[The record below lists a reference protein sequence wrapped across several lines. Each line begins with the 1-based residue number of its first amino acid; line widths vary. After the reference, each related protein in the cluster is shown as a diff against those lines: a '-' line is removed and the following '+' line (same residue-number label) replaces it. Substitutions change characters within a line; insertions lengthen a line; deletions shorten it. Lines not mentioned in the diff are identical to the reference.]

1 MIKINKNL
9 REDFIMFYCTIYQQ
23 SKLSDKSTCE
33 LFISLSY
40 LDKVDAEN
48 YKRILVKQALENGG
62 SIYLDDGDCTTITG
76 KIVLK
81 TTGIT
86 SNRSNSHYRISIENE
101 TTKFSFLSQ
110 ESKSAVPIYKII
122 DGLAYEVRVEELKQ
136 RKFLEQQTKLD
147 EINTNLKLFADEIRP
162 MTDLY
167 AVLRSFVRYSNK
179 KSDKEKLAALAIKKI
194 QELS

>member
-1 MIKINKNL
+1 
-9 REDFIMFYCTIYQQ
+9 MFYCTIYQQ
-23 SKLSDKSTCE
+23 AKLSDKATCE
-33 LFISLSY
+33 LFIGLSY

-48 YKRILVKQALENGG
+48 YKQTLIKQALENGG

-81 TTGIT
+81 TIGID
-86 SNRSNSHYRISIENE
+86 SNRSNNHYRINIENE
-101 TTKFSFLSQ
+101 STKFTFLSPKAKT
-110 ESKSAVPIYKII
+110 EVPIYKIT

-136 RKFLEQQTKLD
+136 RKFLERQAKLD
-147 EINTNLKLFADEIRP
+147 EANQNLKMFADEIKP

-167 AVLRSFVRYSNK
+167 AVLRSFVRFSNR

-194 QELS
+194 QELT

>member
-1 MIKINKNL
+1 
-9 REDFIMFYCTIYQQ
+9 MFYCTIYQQ
-23 SKLSDKSTCE
+23 LKLSDKSTCE
-33 LFISLSY
+33 LFIGLSY

-48 YKRILVKQALENGG
+48 YKQTLIKQALENGG
-62 SIYLDDGDCTTITG
+62 KVYLDDGDCTTITG

-86 SNRSNSHYRISIENE
+86 NNRSNNHYRIHIENE
-101 TTKFSFLSQ
+101 STKFSFLPKEQ
-110 ESKSAVPIYKII
+110 KATVPIYKIT

-136 RKFLEQQTKLD
+136 RKFLEHQAKLD
-147 EINTNLKLFADEIRP
+147 EANRNLKMFADEIKP

-167 AVLRSFVRYSNK
+167 AVLRSFVRYSNR
-179 KSDKEKLAALAIKKI
+179 KSDKEKLATLAIRKI

>member
-1 MIKINKNL
+1 
-9 REDFIMFYCTIYQQ
+9 MFYCTIYQQ
-23 SKLSDKSTCE
+23 AKLSDKSTCE

-48 YKRILVKQALENGG
+48 YKQTLIKQALENGG

-76 KIVLK
+76 KIILQ

-101 TTKFSFLSQ
+101 TAKFSFLSQ
-110 ESKSAVPIYKII
+110 KAKSTVPIYKIT
-122 DGLAYEVRVEELKQ
+122 DGLAYEVKVEELIQ
-136 RKFLEQQTKLD
+136 RKFVESRAKLD
-147 EINTNLKLFADEIRP
+147 EVNANLKKFEAEISP

-167 AVLRSFVRYSNK
+167 AVLRSFVRYSNR
-179 KSDKEKLAALAIKKI
+179 KSDKERLATLAIKKI

>member
-1 MIKINKNL
+1 
-9 REDFIMFYCTIYQQ
+9 MFYCTIYQQ

-48 YKRILVKQALENGG
+48 YKQTLIKQALGNGG
-62 SIYLDDGDCTTITG
+62 SIYLNDGDCTTITG

-86 SNRSNSHYRISIENE
+86 SNRSNSHYRINIENE
-101 TTKFSFLSQ
+101 TTKFSFLPQ
-110 ESKSAVPIYKII
+110 EAKSTVPIYKIT

-136 RKFLEQQTKLD
+136 RKFLEHQAKLD
-147 EINTNLKLFADEIRP
+147 EASRNLKMFAEEIKP

-167 AVLRSFVRYSNK
+167 AVLRSFVRYSNR
-179 KSDKEKLAALAIKKI
+179 KSDKEKLATLAIKKI

>member
-1 MIKINKNL
+1 
-9 REDFIMFYCTIYQQ
+9 MFYCTIYQQ

-40 LDKVDAEN
+40 QDKVDAEN
-48 YKRILVKQALENGG
+48 YKQTLISQALENGG
-62 SIYLDDGDCTTITG
+62 SIYLDDGDCTTVTG

-86 SNRSNSHYRISIENE
+86 TNRSNSHYRISIETE
-101 TTKFSFLSQ
+101 STKFSFLSQ
-110 ESKSAVPIYKII
+110 KSKSEVPIYKIT

-136 RKFLEQQTKLD
+136 RKFLERQAKL
-147 EINTNLKLFADEIRP
+147 EEANRNLKMFADEIKP
-162 MTDLY
+162 MTDLH
-167 AVLRSFVRYSNK
+167 AVLRSFVRYSNR
-179 KSDKEKLAALAIKKI
+179 KSDKEKLAILAIKKI